1 MVEGPG
7 PLQGLTPQGV
17 EHVGHGGGVVP
28 VRGGLVAVDA
38 LDPDLTGEVVG
49 LRSGEEGELSKLS
62 PLQVD
67 NVVGHLGFLIK
78 CLAYLIKSKI
88 LKKTDNTLYKSNSKV
103 GPSKGLICGPRRS
116 KVGPSKCLI
125 CGPRGKRW

>member
-17 EHVGHGGGVVP
+17 EHVGHGGVVVP
-28 VRGGLVAVDA
+28 VGGGLVAVDA

-67 NVVGHLGFLIK
+67 NVVGHLGILIK

-88 LKKTDNTLYKSNSKV
+88 LKKTDNTLYKSYSKV
-103 GPSKGLICGPRRS
+103 GPSKGLICGPRRL
-116 KVGPSKCLI
+116 KVGPSKCSI